1 VTQLLRLWRPA
12 TTLMLAALAV
22 LLAVALVPL
31 SLAARQNPL
40 DTGGVNVVI
49 AVSFAAVGVVV
60 AWHRPRNP
68 IGWLML
74 ILAAGF
80 VLYIDAGLYN
90 VLNYRL
96 GHRYPLAP
104 VVLLLYHAGS
114 EPDFAL
120 VPLAIFLFPDGRL
133 PTSPRWRRVVA
144 GFLALAVIDV
154 IVQAQ
159 MVVYAL
165 GHHRTQVEASGQLVL
180 SNGRG
185 AYGAF
190 GGLMALLFFAFWI
203 VAVGY
208 QVMTW
213 RRAAGERRQQLSWLM
228 AGGAAAL
235 ISFLAAIAADLLPR
249 DVRGAVGT
257 VLVIGIAALPAGM
270 GVAILKYRLYEINR
284 IISRTL
290 AYAVV
295 TGLLVGLYA
304 GLVLL
309 ATRVLSV
316 SSPVAVA
323 GSTLA
328 AAALFNPVRRR
339 VQLRVDRRFNR
350 AKYHADQIVAA
361 FATRLTGTVDLD
373 SVRTDLVGVVHEALQ
388 PAYVSL
394 WTNDRRENLR

>member
-1 VTQLLRLWRPA
+1 VTRLLRLWRPA
-12 TTLMLAALAV
+12 ITLALAGLTV
-22 LLAVALVPL
+22 LLTAALVPL

-40 DTGGVNVVI
+40 ASGGVNVVI

-74 ILAAGF
+74 VLAAGF
-80 VLYIDAGLYN
+80 VFYIDAGLYN

-96 GHRYPLAP
+96 GHRLPFAP
-104 VVLLLYHAGS
+104 VALLLYHAES

-120 VPLAIFLFPDGRL
+120 VPLTIFLFPDGRL
-133 PTSPRWRRVVA
+133 PGSPRWRRVVV
-144 GFLALAVIDV
+144 GFLTLAVTDV
-154 IVQAQ
+154 IVQTQ

-165 GHHRTQVEASGQLVL
+165 THHRTQVDASGQLLL
-180 SNGRG
+180 SNGSG

-190 GGLMALLFFAFWI
+190 GGLAALIFFAFWI

-208 QVMTW
+208 QLMSW
-213 RRAAGERRQQLSWLM
+213 RRASGERRQQLSWLM

-235 ISFLAAIAADLLPR
+235 ISFLAAIAASVLPH
-249 DVRGAVGT
+249 DVRGAVGD
-257 VLVIGIAALPAGM
+257 VLGIGIAALPAGM

-290 AYAVV
+290 AYAIV

-323 GSTLA
+323 GATLA

-350 AKYHADQIVAA
+350 AKYDADQIVAA
-361 FATRLTGTVDLD
+361 FATRLTGTVDLN
-373 SVRTDLVGVVHEALQ
+373 SVRSDLVRLVHESLE
-388 PAYVSL
+388 PAHISL
-394 WTNDRRENLR
+394 WTNDRG

>member
-1 VTQLLRLWRPA
+1 VSRLLRLWRPA
-12 TTLMLAALAV
+12 TTLTLAALTT

-31 SLAARQNPL
+31 SLAARQSPL
-40 DTGGVNVVI
+40 DAGGVNVVI

-80 VLYIDAGLYN
+80 VFYIDAGLYN

-96 GHRYPLAP
+96 GHRFPLAP
-104 VVLLLYHAGS
+104 VVLLLYHAES

-120 VPLAIFLFPDGRL
+120 VPLTIFLFPDGRL
-133 PTSPRWRRVVA
+133 PTSRRWRQVVA
-144 GFLALAVIDV
+144 GFMTLAVIDV
-154 IVQAQ
+154 IVQSQ
-159 MVVYAL
+159 MVVY
-165 GHHRTQVEASGQLVL
+165 GITHHRAQVAPSGQLLL
-180 SNGRG
+180 SNGRN
-185 AYGAF
+185 AYGLI
-190 GGLMALLFFAFWI
+190 GGLMALLFFAFWF

-208 QVMTW
+208 QVLSW

-249 DVRGAVGT
+249 DVRGAVGA
-257 VLVIGIAALPAGM
+257 VLVIGIAALPVGM

-290 AYAVV
+290 AYAIV

-323 GSTLA
+323 GATLA

-350 AKYHADQIVAA
+350 AKYDADQIVAA
-361 FATRLTGTVDLD
+361 FATRLTSTVDLD
-373 SVRTDLVGVVHEALQ
+373 SIRSDLVGVVHAALE

-394 WTNDRRENLR
+394 WTTDRR